1 MRYEYEVRNVEHD
14 RLRQELDR
22 MGERGWELVTLT
34 PGPFHSKLIFK
45 RPFEAHPAYSV
56 SVTLLSSTPTSNEEN
71 PMALGT
77 IAPGSTG
84 QFGAVLLNN
93 GAPDTSGFTPSFSFT
108 ASDPS
113 VTFAPATTDA
123 SGGTIP
129 LGQQTVMSVP
139 TGDTL
144 GSVIVTATCVDPTG
158 ATQSGSVT
166 VAIGGGTTP
175 PANVFSVG
183 VTQLA

>member
-1 MRYEYEVRNVEHD
+1 MSRDGQEHIVHLLREMVRQQEQTN
-14 RLRQELDR
+14 RLLRKSLGIEQE
-22 MGERGWELVTLT
+22 ELQVAQAEDGFLSQIEDELRHN
-34 PGPFHSKLIFK
+34 F
-45 RPFEAHPAYSV
+45 SV
-56 SVTLLSSTPTSNEEN
+56 GITQLQGDN
-71 PMALGT
+71 MALGT

-93 GAPDTSGFTPSFSFT
+93 GAPDTSGFVPTFT
-108 ASDPS
+108 FTTSDPS
-113 VTFAPATTDA
+113 ATVAAATTDA

-129 LGQQTVMSVP
+129 LANQSVVSIP

-144 GSVIVTATCVDPTG
+144 GSVVVTASCVDPNG
-158 ATQSGSVT
+158 ATQSGSVS

-175 PANVFSVG
+175 PTNVFSVG